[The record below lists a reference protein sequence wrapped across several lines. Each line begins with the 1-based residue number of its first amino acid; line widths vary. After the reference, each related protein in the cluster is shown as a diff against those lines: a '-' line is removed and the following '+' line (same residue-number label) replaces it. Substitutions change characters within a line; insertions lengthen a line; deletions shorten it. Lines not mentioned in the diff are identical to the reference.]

1 MSEIRVP
8 ISVGELIDKMTI
20 LEIKSERITRAG
32 PLANVLRELERL
44 TRIWENSP
52 ISDQDMEEART
63 ELKVVNEALWE
74 IEDKIRAKESAGS
87 FDDEFIELARSVYL
101 QNDRRAAIK
110 RRINLES
117 GSELIEEKSYADYG
131 R

>member
-1 MSEIRVP
+1 
-8 ISVGELIDKMTI
+8 
-20 LEIKSERITRAG
+20 AG
-32 PLANVLRELERL
+32 ALANVLRELERL

-52 ISDQDMEEART
+52 ISDQDMDEART
-63 ELKVVNEALWE
+63 ELKAVNEALWE
-74 IEDKIRAKESAGS
+74 IEDKIRTKESAGS
-87 FDDEFIELARSVYL
+87 FDEEFIELARSVYL

-131 R
+131 S